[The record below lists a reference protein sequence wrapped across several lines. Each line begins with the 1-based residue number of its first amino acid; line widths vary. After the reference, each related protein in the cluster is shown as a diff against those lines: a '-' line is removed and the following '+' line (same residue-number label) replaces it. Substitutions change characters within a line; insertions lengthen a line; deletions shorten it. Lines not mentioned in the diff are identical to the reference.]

1 MSRKSSIYT
10 AVALISLVV
19 FMGLKL
25 KLDQI
30 PRQKVPGSSIIY
42 LPSGKYLQYATFG
55 YSSLLADLIYIWAI
69 QYYSNYDIPDR
80 FQYLEHIF
88 SIISTLDPYYLD
100 PYELG
105 SMIAIYEAHDAQLAF
120 RLLEMGFEKNPQE
133 WIFPYIAG
141 HYAQMFLKDYQ
152 LARKYYKQAL
162 TIKGSPPILKR
173 LYAHATYQLGD
184 YQTAW
189 QNWLQIYQESQDE
202 RIKKIA
208 LNHLYLVKS
217 AMDKEKIETALRQF
231 REKFGHFPHHLEEL
245 VYQGFLKEIPKDL
258 DGRDYIY
265 HKEEGTISAPRSP
278 WKR

>member
-1 MSRKSSIYT
+1 MMRKSSIYT
-10 AVALISLVV
+10 AVALISLVA
-19 FMGLKL
+19 FLGLKL

-30 PRQKVPGSSIIY
+30 PREKMPGSSIIY
-42 LPSGKYLQYATFG
+42 LPSGKYLKYATFG

-80 FQYLEHIF
+80 FQYLDHIF
-88 SIISTLDPYYLD
+88 SIISALDPHYLD

-162 TIKGSPPILKR
+162 AIEDSPPILKR
-173 LYAHATYQLGD
+173 LYAHATFRLGD

-189 QNWLQIYQESQDE
+189 QNWLEIYQESRDE

-231 REKFGHFPHHLEEL
+231 REKFGYFPQQLEEL
-245 VYQGFLKEIPKDL
+245 VQKGILAEIPKDL
-258 DGRDYIY
+258 DGREYLY
-265 HKEEGTISAPRSP
+265 NKEEGTISAPRSP